1 VYRCKTNFCT
11 LYNEKVCCNFRPRQ
25 ENCVFKC
32 GKFFQICN
40 KSIEDKNLKFE
51 AKKIPRIWSVHKHG
65 KKLRGTY
72 KTAELQL
79 ANKDNNPTVNNLLID
94 LHKGINYYKEKAERL
109 EADLKQA
116 EADMKEV
123 LLGEDICNFCKNKIS
138 NEVCEGQDCDCSQ
151 CTVDCAC
158 KLCSFDSEATCNF
171 KWRGRT

>member
-1 VYRCKTNFCT
+1 MKRYVAIFARGKRIVFLSVGSSFKSAISLSRIKTLSLKQRRYREHGVYINMARNYEEHIK
-11 LYNEKVCCNFRPRQ
+11 
-25 ENCVFKC
+25 
-32 GKFFQICN
+32 
-40 KSIEDKNLKFE
+40 
-51 AKKIPRIWSVHKHG
+51 A
-65 KKLRGTY
+65 
-72 KTAELQL
+72 AELQL

-123 LLGEDICNFCKNKIS
+123 LLGEDICSFCKNKIS

-158 KLCSFDSEATCNF
+158 KLCSFDSEPTCNF
-171 KWRGRT
+171 KWRGRV

>member
-1 VYRCKTNFCT
+1 VFLSVGSSFKSAISLSRIKTLSLKQRKYRE
-11 LYNEKVCCNFRPRQ
+11 YGVCINTARNY
-25 ENCVFKC
+25 EEHIK
-32 GKFFQICN
+32 
-40 KSIEDKNLKFE
+40 
-51 AKKIPRIWSVHKHG
+51 A
-65 KKLRGTY
+65 
-72 KTAELQL
+72 AELQL